1 MRYIIA
7 RINDDLFAIE
17 IAKGIDILPA
27 ITWVVD
33 AWKEVSVETI
43 KNCFA
48 KCGITEQTSKDEDDL
63 VDEECTFT
71 TNLQIQNA
79 TQQPKNI

>member
-1 MRYIIA
+1 M
-7 RINDDLFAIE
+7 
-17 IAKGIDILPA
+17 
-27 ITWVVD
+27 VD
-33 AWKEVSVETI
+33 AWKEVSVDTI

-48 KCGITEQTSKDEDDL
+48 KCGITEQTSKDEDNL
-63 VDEECTFT
+63 VDEECTLT